1 MSQKSSEETLILESN
16 ELTKQKEREN
26 FSKKTLLLK
35 KSIQRVED
43 QGKRGKL
50 KTVTTQITTELL
62 DYIKQNFD
70 GYSLLVLSY
79 IILGAL
85 ISIRKLFMTAF
96 LDTDEFLNEKLGL
109 AKQRISKNPSRAKA
123 KNSSSGNLPANKE
136 LTAETLRTLFNKS
149 LMSELE
155 KFKSSKIHLN
165 MDLFDKIQST
175 LYKMKIPTMIGGVSE
190 QDVIKFEEEKIIN
203 PLFRKLFSEPL
214 PNKAILQLIKESQ
227 YDTKNFAD
235 MVGINI
241 DNIVNKEGILDNGAF
256 FPKNDGN
263 NEIDVNNL
271 YTGSDI
277 EYGTTEKKGENIRME
292 LIKINE
298 AEENGKDRNS
308 NLLWKKDK
316 TFFEFDIPT
325 YLEMTKEDNENMT
338 LDDIKN
344 AFFRN
349 LEKINNDANFASF
362 KQDLRQNKFA
372 LKIGEIADNEEQV
385 VKELKNKSIFGYY
398 FFGIGKDYA
407 NFIKNEIL
415 SSGKSSDLKRI
426 DIDEILSSQKL
437 ELNNDNSEKPFNE
450 FKGKTY
456 NLTSNYYDLNL
467 DDSNPYE
474 FSSKNNWKENISKY
488 MEEKK
493 EKEEKASNEIIK
505 QIKKEV
511 ENTKFYQNVKVENFV
526 NNINENTF
534 LISDYNEKEKRSFVF
549 YNLLIS
555 CQSLRFNL
563 QQNNL
568 FGPFFFMKNN

>member
-1 MSQKSSEETLILESN
+1 MSQKPQEQALILESN

-26 FSKKTLLLK
+26 LSKKTLLLK
-35 KSIQRVED
+35 KNIQRVED
-43 QGKRGKL
+43 QGKRGKI
-50 KTVTTQITTELL
+50 KSVTTQITNELL

-96 LDTDEFLNEKLGL
+96 LDTDEFLSEKLGL
-109 AKQRISKNPSRAKA
+109 AKQKVPKNPSRG
-123 KNSSSGNLPANKE
+123 KNKNTSTNPPANKE

-149 LMSELE
+149 LMTEFE

-203 PLFRKLFSEPL
+203 PLFKKLFSEPL

-235 MVGINI
+235 LVGINI

-263 NEIDVNNL
+263 NELDINNI

-298 AEENGKDRNS
+298 AEENGKDRND
-308 NLLWKKDK
+308 LLWKKDK
-316 TFFEFDIPT
+316 IFFEFDIPT
-325 YLEMTKEDNENMT
+325 YLEMTKEENENMT
-338 LDDIKN
+338 IDDIKN
-344 AFFRN
+344 AFYRN
-349 LEKINNDANFASF
+349 LEKINTDANFASF
-362 KQDLRQNKFA
+362 KQELRNNKFNV
-372 LKIGEIADNEEQV
+372 KIGEIAINEE
-385 VKELKNKSIFGYY
+385 KLIKDLKNKSIFGYY
-398 FFGIGKDYA
+398 FFGKGNDYV

-426 DIDEILSSQKL
+426 NIGEILSSQKL
-437 ELNNDNSEKPFNE
+437 ELNNNNEEKPFDNE

-456 NLTSNYYDLNL
+456 SLINNFYDINL
-467 DDSNPYE
+467 DDSSPYE
-474 FSSKNNWKENISKY
+474 FSSPNKWKENSSKY
-488 MEEKK
+488 LNEKM
-493 EKEEKASNEIIK
+493 EKEEKASSEIIK
-505 QIKKEV
+505 QIKKAV
-511 ENTKFYQNVKVENFV
+511 ENTKFYQNIKVESFV

-555 CQSLRFNL
+555 CQNLGFNL
-563 QQNNL
+563 QQNNP
-568 FGPFFFMKNN
+568 FAEFFFVKNN

>member
-1 MSQKSSEETLILESN
+1 MSKKSLELEKISEAN

-26 FSKKTLLLK
+26 VSKKTLLLK

-43 QGKRGKL
+43 QGKRGKIRS
-50 KTVTTQITTELL
+50 VTTQITKELL

-109 AKQRISKNPSRAKA
+109 AKQKTSKNQSRGKA
-123 KNSSSGNLPANKE
+123 KNNLNNGLANKE

-149 LMSELE
+149 LMSEFE

-203 PLFRKLFSEPL
+203 PLFKKLFTEPL
-214 PNKAILQLIKESQ
+214 PNKDILQLIKESQ

-241 DNIVNKEGILDNGAF
+241 DNIVNKEGILDNGEY
-256 FPKNDGN
+256 FPKNEGN
-263 NEIDVNNL
+263 NEIDMNNAL
-271 YTGSDI
+271 LGSDM
-277 EYGTTEKKGENIRME
+277 EFGNTEKKGENIRME

-298 AEENGKDRNS
+298 EEKNNKDRN
-308 NLLWKKDK
+308 NLLKDK
-316 TFFEFDIPT
+316 DYFEFDIPT
-325 YLEMTKEDNENMT
+325 YLEMEKKEHENMSFT
-338 LDDIKN
+338 DMKKIFYD
-344 AFFRN
+344 N
-349 LEKINNDANFASF
+349 LERIDEEARFSLF
-362 KQDLRQNKFA
+362 KKELNKNKFN
-372 LKIGEIADNEEQV
+372 LNIGEISDLSEDSM
-385 VKELKNKSIFGYY
+385 KELKSKSIFGYY
-398 FFGIGKDYA
+398 FFGQGNDYV

-426 DIDEILSSQKL
+426 DIGEILSSQKL
-437 ELNNDNSEKPFNE
+437 ELNNNEKIFND
-450 FKGKTY
+450 FRGKTY
-456 NLTSNYYDLNL
+456 NPLNTFELNL
-467 DDSNPYE
+467 DDSSPYE
-474 FSSKNNWKENISKY
+474 FNSQNKWKDNSSKY
-488 MEEKK
+488 MNEKMEREEK
-493 EKEEKASNEIIK
+493 ESSEIINN
-505 QIKKEV
+505 IKKAV
-511 ENTKFYQNVKVENFV
+511 ENTKFYQNILLDNFV
-526 NNINENTF
+526 NKINENTL
-534 LISDYNEKEKRSFVF
+534 LICDYNEKEKRSFVF

-555 CQSLRFNL
+555 CQSYGFNL
-563 QQNNL
+563 QQNNP
-568 FGPFFFMKNN
+568 FSEFFFVKNN

>member
-1 MSQKSSEETLILESN
+1 MSKKSLELEKISEAN

-26 FSKKTLLLK
+26 LSKKTLLLK

-43 QGKRGKL
+43 QGKRGKIRS
-50 KTVTTQITTELL
+50 VTTQITKELL

-109 AKQRISKNPSRAKA
+109 AKQKTSKNQSRGKA
-123 KNSSSGNLPANKE
+123 KNNLNNVLTNKE

-149 LMSELE
+149 LMSEFE

-203 PLFRKLFSEPL
+203 PLFKKLFTEPL

-241 DNIVNKEGILDNGAF
+241 DNIVNKEGVLDNGEY
-256 FPKNDGN
+256 FPKNEGN
-263 NEIDVNNL
+263 NEMDMNNAFL
-271 YTGSDI
+271 GSDM
-277 EYGTTEKKGENIRME
+277 EFGNTEKKGENIRME

-298 AEENGKDRNS
+298 EEKNNKDRN

-316 TFFEFDIPT
+316 DFFEFDIPT
-325 YLEMTKEDNENMT
+325 YLEMEKKEHENMSFT
-338 LDDIKN
+338 DMKKIFYD
-344 AFFRN
+344 N
-349 LEKINNDANFASF
+349 LERIDAEERFALF
-362 KQDLRQNKFA
+362 KQELNKNKFNIN
-372 LKIGEIADNEEQV
+372 IGEISDLSEDSI
-385 VKELKNKSIFGYY
+385 KELKNKSIFGYY
-398 FFGIGKDYA
+398 FFGTGNDYV

-426 DIDEILSSQKL
+426 DIGEILSSQKL
-437 ELNNDNSEKPFNE
+437 ELNNNEKIFSD

-456 NLTSNYYDLNL
+456 NPLNTLELNL
-467 DDSNPYE
+467 DDSSPYE
-474 FSSKNNWKENISKY
+474 FSSQIKWKENMSKY
-488 MEEKK
+488 MNEKM
-493 EKEEKASNEIIK
+493 EREEKASSEIIK
-505 QIKKEV
+505 NIKKAV
-511 ENTKFYQNVKVENFV
+511 ENTKFYQNVLLDNFV
-526 NNINENTF
+526 NKINENTL
-534 LISDYNEKEKRSFVF
+534 LICDYNEKEKRSFVF

-555 CQSLRFNL
+555 CQSCGFNL
-563 QQNNL
+563 QQNNP
-568 FGPFFFMKNN
+568 FAEFFFVKNN